1 MLGFSLIKIDNRATS
16 LDEIMATEQTSVKQI
31 TTELR
36 STPNRPSIRKRITSV
51 LRHVVL
57 ISAVLIFLLPFYW
70 MVISSLKENTM
81 VFSNPVQWYPDPIRW
96 RNFIEALDYPGF
108 PFLKFLWNS
117 TYYAGF
123 VTIGTVISCSMA
135 GYAFARLRYPGK
147 NLFFSLTVAS
157 LMIPGIITFIP
168 VFLFFKNLG
177 WLGTYLP
184 LIVPAFFGNAFFI
197 FMMRQF
203 FFGLPEELA
212 DAARVDGA
220 GEIAIFFRI
229 MLPLVKPAL
238 LVTAVFTFLWTW
250 HEFFGPLIYLSNQDQ
265 YPLSLGLYAFRGR
278 RITEWGLM
286 MAGAVLTTLPLVILF
301 FIAQRYFLEGIKLS
315 GLKG

>member
-1 MLGFSLIKIDNRATS
+1 MT
-16 LDEIMATEQTSVKQI
+16 TEQSLAKQQK
-31 TTELR
+31 TGR
-36 STPNRPSIRKRITSV
+36 VRKQNKPSARKRGASV
-51 LRHVVL
+51 LRHAAL
-57 ISAVLIFLLPFYW
+57 IVATLIFLLPFYW

-81 VFSNPVQWYPDPIRW
+81 VFSNPVQWLPNPIRW
-96 RNFIEALDYPGF
+96 QNFIEALDYPGF

-117 TYYAGF
+117 TFYAGL
-123 VTIGTVISCSMA
+123 VTIGTVFSCSLA
-135 GYAFARLRYPGK
+135 GYAFARLRFPGRDI
-147 NLFFSLTVAS
+147 LFGLTVAS
-157 LMIPGIITFIP
+157 LMIPGIVTFIP
-168 VFLFFKNLG
+168 VFLLFKNIG
-177 WLGTYLP
+177 WLGSYLP

-250 HEFFGPLIYLSNQDQ
+250 HEFFGPLIYLTEQDQ
-265 YPLSLGLYAFRGR
+265 YPLSLGLYAFRSR
-278 RITEWGLM
+278 RVTEWGLM
-286 MAGAVLTTLPLVILF
+286 MAGAVWTTLPLIILF
-301 FIAQRYFLEGIKLS
+301 AFAQRYFLEGIKMS

>member
-1 MLGFSLIKIDNRATS
+1 MTIANSS
-16 LDEIMATEQTSVKQI
+16 TEQQ
-31 TTELR
+31 TTTVV
-36 STPNRPSIRKRITSV
+36 STPNKPSLRKRAASI
-51 LRHVVL
+51 LRHVAL
-57 ISAVLIFLLPFYW
+57 IAATLIFLLPFYW

-81 VFSNPVQWYPDPIRW
+81 VFSNPVQWWPSPIRW
-96 RNFIEALDYPGF
+96 QNFLEALNYPGF

-117 TYYAGF
+117 TFYAGL
-123 VTIGTVISCSMA
+123 VTIGTVFSCSLA
-135 GYAFARLRYPGK
+135 GYAFARLRFPGR

-157 LMIPGIITFIP
+157 LMIPGIVTFIP
-168 VFLFFKNLG
+168 VFLLFKNLG
-177 WLGTYLP
+177 WLGSYLP
-184 LIVPAFFGNAFFI
+184 LIVPSFFGSAFFI

-220 GEIAIFFRI
+220 GEIGIFFRI
-229 MLPLVKPAL
+229 MLPLVQPAL

-265 YPLSLGLYAFRGR
+265 YPLSLGLYAFRSR
-278 RITEWGLM
+278 RTTEWGLM
-286 MAGAVLTTLPLVILF
+286 MAGAVLTTMPLIVLF
-301 FIAQRYFLEGIKLS
+301 AFAQRYFLEGIKMS